1 MLVVNYTAAIAKIC
15 TAFQVSA
22 YGGGTGIAVPLPLQ
36 LLGLPGYLEL
46 GILYKVSSHPHIA
59 RFQSNDWVN
68 GSKLS
73 MAFLHSALSCA
84 STHQNM
90 KVLSTVVLP
99 WWLSRTT
106 CLSLLG
112 SRVVWHYSW
121 FHAIPWI
128 RSGVHGDAG
137 GVLHQ
142 CHQHPGGG
150 EWAGGRA
157 DLCNSLRGHV
167 PQFVGAVGACR

>member
-1 MLVVNYTAAIAKIC
+1 MLVVNYTAAIAKNC

-59 RFQSNDWVN
+59 CFRSNDWVN
-68 GSKLS
+68 GSKFS

-90 KVLSTVVLP
+90 RVFSTVGLP
-99 WWLSRTT
+99 WWLSHTT
-106 CLSLLG
+106 YLSLLG
-112 SRVVWHYSW
+112 
-121 FHAIPWI
+121 
-128 RSGVHGDAG
+128 
-137 GVLHQ
+137 
-142 CHQHPGGG
+142 
-150 EWAGGRA
+150 
-157 DLCNSLRGHV
+157 
-167 PQFVGAVGACR
+167 